1 MAPFEKEWKRHRGNV
16 DEWEKS
22 KSEKAEGETYY
33 GVVTEETEGK
43 CLTEWFMM
51 ALVGERRGDEGKRQT
66 KLERG
71 RRRERREHLVP
82 CLGQDREESCDTTRC
97 L

>member
-22 KSEKAEGETYY
+22 KSEKAEGETHD

-43 CLTEWFMM
+43 CPAEWFMM
-51 ALVGERRGDEGKRQT
+51 ILAGEQHDDEGKRHI

-71 RRRERREHLVP
+71 RRRERKEHWVPRRGQERE
-82 CLGQDREESCDTTRC
+82 DS
-97 L
+97 